1 MNEGVLIWPRTL
13 LANNSNI
20 EQVVEI
26 LNKTSLKIAL
36 VTDTNGLFLGTIS
49 DGDIRR
55 GLLRGLNLGS
65 SIDSIINYNSFVVPP
80 GVTRDLVVQLMVTN
94 KIQQIPIVDEQK
106 HVIGLHLWDEIISPA
121 KRSNIMVIMAG
132 GKGSRLYPQTE
143 NCPKPLLRLA
153 GKPILEHIIIQ
164 AKLEGF
170 TNFVLSIHYL
180 GHMIEDYFGN
190 GESLGVNIEYL
201 REEFPLGTAG
211 ALSLFK
217 AAPDSSLVVTNGDVI
232 TDISYGDLIDFHQ
245 ENNAQATMAIR
256 LHQLQNPFGVVK
268 TSGIEIIGYEEKPI
282 EVKQINAGIYVL
294 EPVTLSLL
302 AKSEKIDMP
311 NFFDRIIKSGNTAV
325 AYAIHE
331 NWVDLGTSDELIK
344 AQSMRLS

>member
-1 MNEGVLIWPRTL
+1 MKKNKEFWTKAILPVNAKIENVINNLNE
-13 LANNSNI
+13 
-20 EQVVEI
+20 
-26 LNKTSLKIAL
+26 TSLKIVLITDSHGIL
-36 VTDTNGLFLGTIS
+36 VGTIS

-55 GLLRGLNLGS
+55 GLMKGLNLSSPIGS
-65 SIDSIINYNSFVVPP
+65 IVNNDAFAVPP
-80 GVTRDLVVQLMVTN
+80 GLTREMIVKLMLAN
-94 KIQQIPIVDEQK
+94 KVQQIPIVDELK
-106 HVIGLHLWDEIISPA
+106 KVIGLHLWDETSSPV
-121 KRSNIMVIMAG
+121 KRSNTIVIMAG
-132 GKGSRLYPQTE
+132 GKGTRLYPETE
-143 NCPKPLLRLA
+143 NCPKPLLLLA
-153 GKPILEHIIIQ
+153 GKPILEHIIAQ

-170 TNFVLSIHYL
+170 TNFVLAIHYL

-217 AAPDSSLVVTNGDVI
+217 VAPNTSLIVTNGDVI

-245 ENNAQATMAIR
+245 QHNVQATMAIR
-256 LHQLQNPFGVVK
+256 LHQLKNQFGVVK

-294 EPVTLSLL
+294 EPATLNLL
-302 AKSEKIDMP
+302 TKNEKIDMP
-311 NFFDRIIKSGNTAV
+311 DLFDRIIKSGNIAV

-344 AQSMRLS
+344 AQSTRKS